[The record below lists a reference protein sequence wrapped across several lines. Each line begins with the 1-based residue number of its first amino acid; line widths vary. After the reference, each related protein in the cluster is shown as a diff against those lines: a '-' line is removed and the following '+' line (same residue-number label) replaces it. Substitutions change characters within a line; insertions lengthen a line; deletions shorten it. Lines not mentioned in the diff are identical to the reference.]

1 MRGEDKNMLRW
12 IAFSTLVLAVTACGT
27 SDSNKIQ
34 GNQSGGIVPTTI
46 KNEPDQIAAANA
58 FCAQYNKTAR
68 VTAAQ
73 AEASG
78 RLIFVCENAAPAS
91 PSVIYST
98 PQKNK

>member
-1 MRGEDKNMLRW
+1 MLRQ
-12 IAFSTLVLAVTACGT
+12 IAFLALVLAVTACGT
-27 SDSNKIQ
+27 DSNKIQ
-34 GNQSGGIVPTTI
+34 GNQSGGIVPDTI
-46 KNEPDQIAAANA
+46 KNENDQIASANA

-68 VTAAQ
+68 VTATQ

-78 RLIFVCENAAPAS
+78 RLIFVCENAKSVS